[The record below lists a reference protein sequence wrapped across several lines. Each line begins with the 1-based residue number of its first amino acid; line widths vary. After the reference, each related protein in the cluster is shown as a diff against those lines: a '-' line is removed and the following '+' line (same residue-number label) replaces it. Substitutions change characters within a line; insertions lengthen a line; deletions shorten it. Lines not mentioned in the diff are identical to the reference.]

1 MTIEP
6 RPKLLTSEM
15 AMSAARRIARRLAES
30 RLIAEEDADGC
41 AADIA
46 ECARRDMDG
55 YEIARDL
62 EGTCDWN
69 CTLQIAEELDRF
81 SDEARREIKGAEK
94 EWAERNGPT
103 PPFSIGTRVRFAPD
117 KTGMI
122 TGIDEYGVARF
133 LVAVDGE
140 ADTPTGKSR
149 RIVNF
154 EDAHA
159 IEGEASNG

>member
-1 MTIEP
+1 
-6 RPKLLTSEM
+6 
-15 AMSAARRIARRLAES
+15 
-30 RLIAEEDADGC
+30 
-41 AADIA
+41 
-46 ECARRDMDG
+46 
-55 YEIARDL
+55 
-62 EGTCDWN
+62 
-69 CTLQIAEELDRF
+69 
-81 SDEARREIKGAEK
+81 
-94 EWAERNGPT
+94 
-103 PPFSIGTRVRFAPD
+103 
-117 KTGMI
+117 MI